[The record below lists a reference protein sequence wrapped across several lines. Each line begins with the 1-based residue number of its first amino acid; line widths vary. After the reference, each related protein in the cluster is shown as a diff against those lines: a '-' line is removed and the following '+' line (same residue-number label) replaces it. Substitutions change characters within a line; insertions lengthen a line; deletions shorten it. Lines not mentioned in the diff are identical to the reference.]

1 MVKNWGLTRLFKTLR
16 YSVPGFY
23 RDKTY
28 SPLLQVCFKGFK
40 KSTNFEIISWLYIKR
55 YRNRKTLKELKPYWF
70 LQEPVDV
77 EHKFYVLMDFLQSVD
92 QDLSQKKYNEQIQ
105 KVRRIYDDLKSFKE
119 KNSITN
125 KSMMSMTKREI
136 EIMRLL
142 EESKDKQIDELEA
155 LVDNSID
162 TLEKF
167 VERISPIIK
176 EINESITVKLWA
188 EDVLYKDN
196 GFLVLRIPKSRK
208 IRVYSWMFSI
218 IRVENIDQIGLLL
231 TEVLGPLPQF
241 SKSDEKIVK
250 FINSEIKKLNE
261 IHDAV
266 IFADLDIS
274 KGIKEV
280 GFDLLKEKGIDFI
293 VKSYREY
300 LQLF

>member
-1 MVKNWGLTRLFKTLR
+1 MKLFL
-16 YSVPGFY
+16 G
-23 RDKTY
+23 
-28 SPLLQVCFKGFK
+28 
-40 KSTNFEIISWLYIKR
+40 YILEDIQ
-55 YRNRKTLKELKPYWF
+55 TQQLKELKPYWF

-92 QDLSQKKYNEQIQ
+92 KDLSQKKYKDQIQ

-119 KNSITN
+119 KNSITS

-136 EIMRLL
+136 EIMQDLK
-142 EESKDKQIDELEA
+142 ENKEKQIDELEA

-167 VERISPIIK
+167 VESISPIIK
-176 EINESITVKLWA
+176 EINESIEVKLWA

-196 GFLVLRIPKSRK
+196 GFLVLRIPKSK
-208 IRVYSWMFSI
+208 KLKLYSWMFSI

-231 TEVLGPLPQF
+231 TEVLDPLPNF
-241 SKSDEKIVK
+241 TKSDEKIVE
-250 FINSEIKKLNE
+250 FINLEIKKLNE

-266 IFADLDIS
+266 VFADLDSS

-280 GFDLLKEKGIDFI
+280 GFELLKERGIEFI
-293 VKSYREY
+293 VNSYREY
-300 LQLF
+300 LRLF